1 MLTKTDV
8 LAYWYKQ
15 KKYAIS
21 MSNGSSNSL
30 DHKNSFLVVD
40 GNNWITGIVTHPH
53 AASSMAGFNSQAGIG
68 FYSKRMSGQYPEF
81 SFDTDKAWLLRMSTN
96 KAEWEVNYGF
106 ESIEQLEQNVLA
118 FNKASALDRMFLR
131 VDQNR
136 TLYLND
142 YDACQGRIY
151 QAKVE
156 QAKAVIAKDIKEDDL
171 MEYPFITGYARI
183 EGVDLQE
190 AAKRILIKNTMQE
203 AGLSESENLRL
214 RSKRAIMAATSMKE
228 LFEAFDKFD
237 TELAKYG
244 DL

>member
-21 MSNGSSNSL
+21 MTNGSGNSS

-40 GNNWITGIVTHPH
+40 GNKWVAGVVSHPH

-68 FYSKRMSGQYPEF
+68 FYTKRMSGQYPEF
-81 SFDTDKAWLLRMSTN
+81 TFDSDKPWLLRLSTN
-96 KAEWEVNYGF
+96 KAEWEVSYSF
-106 ESIEQLEQNVLA
+106 ENLEQLEHSVLA
-118 FNKASALDRMFLR
+118 FNKACALDRMFFS
-131 VDQNR
+131 VDQDR

-142 YDACQGRIY
+142 FDAGQGRIY
-151 QAKVE
+151 QAKVQ
-156 QAKAVIAKDIKEDDL
+156 QANEVISKDIKEDDL

-183 EGVDLQE
+183 ENIDLQE

-203 AGLSESENLRL
+203 AGLAESENLRL
-214 RSKRAIMAATSMKE
+214 RSKKAFMAATSMKE
-228 LFEAFDKFD
+228 LFEAFNKFD